1 MSRNR
6 VQTKLNLTKF
16 FIFLIYNF
24 SFWGFAIL
32 TMFDHFA
39 AEKNWLPPPPYSLN
53 DFCLN
58 FCPNLKTTELL
69 LNQFLV
75 LHMASKKFS
84 LSKTYFMII
93 FFKHFKKIM
102 IFFHRIIKTYFSK
115 ILPNAL
121 FTHVSVI
128 MFL

>member
-75 LHMASKKFS
+75 LHMASKEFS

-93 FFKHFKKIM
+93 FFKTLQKDYD
-102 IFFHRIIKTYFSK
+102 FFSSDYK
-115 ILPNAL
+115 NL
-121 FTHVSVI
+121 F
-128 MFL
+128 L